1 MISFLKP
8 RNIRQ
13 MGHRGWAA
21 VFFGESAVELTT
33 SRSTAGNDVGVQN
46 QASAPLGAVGGSMD
60 AKSRWQAAVQGLRGR
75 IHPNEHRIVTAIG
88 CEDVLC
94 QTLLLPTTQSSELQ
108 QMLELQID
116 NLTPL
121 PLEEAVYSFEPL
133 GKTENETRVLVAIA
147 RKAAVNERVA
157 VLEESGL
164 PPEVVGI
171 DALAVFHSF
180 VRGNLVPL
188 DGKLNALV
196 QVSPAA
202 VHVVVHSQGL
212 PVTIRSL
219 VLGESLMGSD
229 VSRAAL
235 REELQRTLVAAEA
248 EQPGRVIGKM
258 TIATWSDKLRA
269 EVEDLGK
276 AWTGEVQCY
285 TNGSAPTPAVSLCTE
300 TAAAEGARMNLL
312 PDEWRVRRRTAQL
325 RLRLIRGGIA
335 LAVAYVLVLSAFLV
349 FLGIHEARLS
359 RVKTEIKN
367 RQKPYDDARQLHSLL
382 VTMQKQLDM
391 KYSTLEVMREVCQ
404 LMPETVKLNGFSF
417 KKDDAV
423 TLKAQ
428 AQAATVATE
437 FISKLEQS
445 ALFSKISPGNMRT
458 DPSAGGLTKFDVVCT
473 LKSAATVPATG
484 RAPWH

>member
-1 MISFLKP
+1 
-8 RNIRQ
+8 
-13 MGHRGWAA
+13 
-21 VFFGESAVELTT
+21 
-33 SRSTAGNDVGVQN
+33 
-46 QASAPLGAVGGSMD
+46 
-60 AKSRWQAAVQGLRGR
+60 
-75 IHPNEHRIVTAIG
+75 
-88 CEDVLC
+88 
-94 QTLLLPTTQSSELQ
+94 
-108 QMLELQID
+108 
-116 NLTPL
+116 
-121 PLEEAVYSFEPL
+121 
-133 GKTENETRVLVAIA
+133 
-147 RKAAVNERVA
+147 
-157 VLEESGL
+157 
-164 PPEVVGI
+164 
-171 DALAVFHSF
+171 
-180 VRGNLVPL
+180 
-188 DGKLNALV
+188 
-196 QVSPAA
+196 
-202 VHVVVHSQGL
+202 
-212 PVTIRSL
+212 
-219 VLGESLMGSD
+219 MGSD

-269 EVEDLGK
+269 EVEELGK

-285 TNGSAPTPAVSLCTE
+285 TNGSTPTPAVSLCTE

-349 FLGIHEARLS
+349 FLGVHEARLS
-359 RVKTEIKN
+359 QVKTEIKN

-428 AQAATVATE
+428 AQSATVATE